1 MKKFEAYDI
10 EVARKTAGCGGWQ
23 DAIGALNNWADQAAD
38 NNRRVLVKLR
48 EDNWEAS
55 VIEYFDLKVLGYVGK
70 KDGDYAIVLI

>member
-1 MKKFEAYDI
+1 MKKFTVSDI